1 MARNLDDV
9 IAGYRNLTGAAPLF
23 GKWAWGLWQCKNAY
37 ASQAELTNVVNTY
50 RADNIPLDCIIQDW
64 QWWWNINNTSQGN
77 AWGSHI
83 FYAPNYPD
91 PTNLMTML
99 HAANAHAII
108 SVWARFDVG
117 IANANALTPWTVF
130 SRTF

>member
-1 MARNLDDV
+1 VDNPAICDVSVAQSSPTNLIWTSEAADAVDYYFMYGPELDDV

-50 RADNIPLDCIIQDW
+50 RTDNIPLDGIIQDW

-77 AWGSHI
+77 AWGSHV
-83 FYAPNYPD
+83 FYAPEYPD
-91 PTNLMTML
+91 PQ
-99 HAANAHAII
+99 I
-108 SVWARFDVG
+108 
-117 IANANALTPWTVF
+117 
-130 SRTF
+130 